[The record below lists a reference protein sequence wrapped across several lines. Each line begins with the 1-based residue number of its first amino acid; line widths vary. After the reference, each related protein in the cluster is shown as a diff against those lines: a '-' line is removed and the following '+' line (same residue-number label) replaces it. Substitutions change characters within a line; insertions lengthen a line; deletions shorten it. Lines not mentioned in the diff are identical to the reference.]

1 MSSITRRKKRIRLT
15 PFGYLVVAVSFVAI
29 LIAVCLI
36 AKAAGKKR
44 LTNSSVD
51 GTGNPLNSQSEE
63 AVSSEPGALDG
74 IINAASASTNEPT
87 APATPTPVPTPVP
100 TPTIYFA
107 AATVKPG
114 DPTPSPSPARY
125 SRTPTPEELAGAL
138 DGKLSTGGVNL
149 RAGPSKNDAIIGTG
163 YAKGTRLKVYSLQ
176 NDFYFVQ
183 IVAKE
188 MYGFVSAKFV
198 SVEGM
203 NPDPIMTVVPENAV
217 GGYISASKAMLRTGP
232 GTEYAGIRE
241 IRRNTSLYVY
251 FTADGWDYV
260 EVAQTGEA
268 GYVKAD
274 FVTTDRPVPEST
286 PLPG

>member
-1 MSSITRRKKRIRLT
+1 MSATTRRKKRIRLT
-15 PFGYLVVAVSFVAI
+15 PFGYLVVAASFVAI

-36 AKAAGKKR
+36 AKAVGKKR
-44 LTNSSVD
+44 LSSSTVD
-51 GTGNPLNSQSEE
+51 GSGNPLHSQAGESIN
-63 AVSSEPGALDG
+63 SEPGALDG
-74 IINAASASTNEPT
+74 IINAASAATNEPT
-87 APATPTPVPTPVP
+87 GPATPTPVPTPAP

-125 SRTPTPEELAGAL
+125 SRTPTPDELNSAM

-198 SVEGM
+198 SVDGM
-203 NPDPIMTVVPENAV
+203 NPEPIMTIVPENAV

-232 GTEYAGIRE
+232 GTDNSGIRE
-241 IRRNTSLYVY
+241 IRRNTPLYVY
-251 FTADGWDYV
+251 YSMDGWYYV

-286 PLPG
+286 PMPG

>member
-1 MSSITRRKKRIRLT
+1 MIGSTRRKRIRLT
-15 PFGYLVVAVSFVAI
+15 PFGYLVVAASFVVI

-36 AKAAGKKR
+36 LKAAGKKH
-44 LTNSSVD
+44 LSSSTVD
-51 GTGNPLNSQSEE
+51 GSGNPLNSE
-63 AVSSEPGALDG
+63 AGESLNTEPGALDG
-74 IINAASASTNEPT
+74 IISAASAATNEPT
-87 APATPTPVPTPVP
+87 APATPTPVPTPAP

-125 SRTPTPEELAGAL
+125 SRTPTPDELAGAM

-163 YAKGTRLKVYSLQ
+163 YAKGTRLKVYSLE

-188 MYGFVSAKFV
+188 MYGFVSSKFV

-203 NPDPIMTVVPENAV
+203 NPDPIMTIIPANAV

-232 GTEYAGIRE
+232 GTDNAGIRE

-251 FTADGWDYV
+251 FTIDGWDYV

-286 PLPG
+286 PMPG

>member
-1 MSSITRRKKRIRLT
+1 MSGNARTKKRIRLT
-15 PFGYLVVAVSFVAI
+15 PFGYLVVAASVVVI

-44 LTNSSVD
+44 LSNSSVD
-51 GTGNPLNSQSEE
+51 GSGNPLNSAAGELNTD
-63 AVSSEPGALDG
+63 PGALDR
-74 IINAASASTNEPT
+74 IINVASAATNEPT

-125 SRTPTPEELAGAL
+125 SRTPTPEELAVAM

-188 MYGFVSAKFV
+188 MYGFISAKFV
-198 SVEGM
+198 SVEGI
-203 NPDPIMTVVPENAV
+203 NSEPVMTVIPENAV
-217 GGYISASKAMLRTGP
+217 AGYISASKAMLRTGP
-232 GTEYAGIRE
+232 GTDNAGIRE

-251 FTADGWDYV
+251 YTIDGWDYV

-268 GYVKAD
+268 GFVKAD
-274 FVTTDRPVPEST
+274 FVTTNGPVPEST
-286 PLPG
+286 SMPG